1 MDIQKEIELYK
12 KYRGSKINNFGLQL
26 SDFKNLDEYLGCLT
40 WLNAKSQ
47 VVPEGFLVVSSKEL
61 LDLTVAINAV
71 DLATHTDNKTN
82 EVREM
87 WQDIAI
93 KLLKL
98 GKEQEQNH
106 E

>member
-47 VVPEGFLVVSSKEL
+47 AVPEGFLLVSSKDL

-87 WQDIAI
+87 WQDIAFRLI
-93 KLLKL
+93 AL
-98 GKEQEQNH
+98 GAQEQSH